1 MVRGLQAAR
10 EGVDEKLQR
19 SRIQL
24 FQARLTS
31 VSTEAQ
37 LCRSLRFY
45 AIW

>member
-24 FQARLTS
+24 FQARL
-31 VSTEAQ
+31 VVQ
-37 LCRSLRFY
+37 L
-45 AIW
+45 